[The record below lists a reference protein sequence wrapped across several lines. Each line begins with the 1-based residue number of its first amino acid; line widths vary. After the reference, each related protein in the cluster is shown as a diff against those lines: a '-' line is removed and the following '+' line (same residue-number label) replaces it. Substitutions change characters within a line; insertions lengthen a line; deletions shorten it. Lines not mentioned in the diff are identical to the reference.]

1 MNLERG
7 FSVSKEKRDV
17 WAPLTPEKPVIPR
30 PNQVLVR
37 MQQNQIGGENWQ
49 DLLGFYTDV
58 MQDESCGLPPSWNPD
73 SHAGVSQRD
82 PTIQNFA
89 PVASLNKVPQNIGP
103 TGAVGQH
110 NVEGVAFV
118 ESSDMLLPCSSGAA
132 GLVGMNH
139 WNRDIQDVVPVDK
152 FRGLDQNAR
161 NVGSYLLNV
170 GGDVPPRKV
179 NSLAELLGMRSTLNA
194 PTTNPSSITQHSQV
208 ERNWNN
214 YITDSMIPPLQ
225 NNVLHANQDI
235 SSYNLH
241 QIPSSK

>member
-1 MNLERG
+1 MNLERE

-17 WAPLTPEKPVIPR
+17 WAPLTPEKSVIPR
-30 PNQVLVR
+30 PNQVPVR

-58 MQDESCGLPPSWNPD
+58 MQDESCGLSASWNPD
-73 SHAGVSQRD
+73 SHASVSQGD

-103 TGAVGQH
+103 TGVVGRH
-110 NVEGVAFV
+110 NVEGVAFA
-118 ESSDMLLPCSSGAA
+118 ESCDMLLPRNSGSA

-139 WNRDIQDVVPVDK
+139 WNRDIQDVIPVDK
-152 FRGLDQNAR
+152 FRDLDQNAR

-170 GGDVPPRKV
+170 GDVVPPRKV
-179 NSLAELLGMRSTLNA
+179 HSLAELLGMRSTLNA
-194 PTTNPSSITQHSQV
+194 PTTNPSSISQQTQV

-214 YITDSMIPPLQ
+214 CITDSMIPPLQ
-225 NNVLHANQDI
+225 NNI
-235 SSYNLH
+235 SRT
-241 QIPSSK
+241 SKLFDGCDAVCR